1 MNAQIQLAHG
11 GGGQLG
17 DELLRDLVLPR
28 LGNATLDELL
38 DSATL
43 QAGGDERV
51 ALTID
56 GYVVQPAFFPG
67 GDIGR
72 LAVCGTINDLAV
84 CGARPIGLALGMIL
98 EEGTPRSLLERVL
111 DSVAQAA
118 QEANVNIVTGDTK
131 VVGRGAGDGIYLTT
145 AGVGLV
151 PVARQLHPKRCRPG
165 DVVLVS
171 GSIADHG
178 LAVMLAREMPEVNTQ
193 VRSDVAPLHG
203 MIEALLRELGDD
215 VAFLRDPT
223 RAGLAG
229 VCADLAER
237 SGCSVLLDE
246 SAIPIRPATRQAA
259 DFLGLD
265 PLEVANEGKVV
276 AVVRAHAVE
285 RALDCLREHEYGR
298 DAARIGSLAVASS
311 ELHAR
316 CEVATRIGGRRL
328 LAKPYGELL
337 PRIC

>member
-1 MNAQIQLAHG
+1 MSAHIHLAHG

-17 DELLRDLVLPR
+17 DELLREMILPR
-28 LGNATLDELL
+28 LGNASLNELL

-43 QAGGDERV
+43 QASGDERI
-51 ALTID
+51 AMTID
-56 GYVVQPAFFPG
+56 GYVVQPTFFPG

-98 EEGTPRSLLERVL
+98 EEGTSCALVERVM
-111 DSVAQAA
+111 DSVAQSA
-118 QEANVNIVTGDTK
+118 QEASVEVVTGDTK

-151 PVARQLHPKRCRPG
+151 PIACALHPKRCQPG
-165 DVVLVS
+165 DAVLVS
-171 GSIADHG
+171 GAIADHG
-178 LAVMLAREMPEVNTQ
+178 LAVMLAREMPEVNSH
-193 VRSDVAPLHG
+193 VRSDVAPLHR
-203 MIEALLRELGDD
+203 MIAALLRELGDD
-215 VAFLRDPT
+215 VRFLRDPT

-237 SGCSVLLDE
+237 SGCSVVLQE
-246 SAIPIRPATRQAA
+246 AAIPVRPATRQAA

-276 AVVRAHAVE
+276 AIVRAAAVE
-285 RALDCLREHEYGR
+285 RALDCLREHPYGR
-298 DAARIGSLAVASS
+298 DAAHIG
-311 ELHAR
+311 ELIRPESQVHAR